1 MLKVRGIGVAVRVT
15 LVPAV
20 YAWVQ
25 SVPQRIPEGDE
36 EMEPTPETAVV
47 RVYGTGD
54 VFARDALQE
63 AVVPPLEPIHD
74 HVQGPVP

>member
-1 MLKVRGIGVAVRVT
+1 VRVT
-15 LVPAV
+15 VVPEG
-20 YAWVQ
+20 YASVQ
-25 SVPQRIPEGDE
+25 SVPQVMPIGDE
-36 EMEPTPETAVV
+36 KTVPPTGWVTV